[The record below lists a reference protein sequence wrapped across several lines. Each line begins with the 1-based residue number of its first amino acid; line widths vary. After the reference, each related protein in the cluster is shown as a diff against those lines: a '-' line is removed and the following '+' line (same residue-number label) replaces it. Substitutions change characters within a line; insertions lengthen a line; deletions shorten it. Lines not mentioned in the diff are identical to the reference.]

1 MAMLDGGRSFRPGEK
16 TWLARNKRNILWN
29 KDLYLLVLPTF
40 VYFVIFAYIPM
51 YGVQIAFRDYM
62 PSLGFTQSPWVG
74 LKHFEN
80 FFKAYQFRQILKNT
94 LSLSIYSFIIGF
106 PLPVICSLLLNQI
119 PSVRFKRIVQTVTYA
134 PNFISLIVAVGML
147 MAFLAPSYG
156 IINKIIMMLGAE
168 SVNFMAKPQAFRHI
182 YVWSGVWQ
190 GLGMSMIIY
199 IAALTSI
206 DPELHAAAMIDGAS
220 KFKRMLHI
228 DIPGIM
234 PTIVVILILS
244 LGNIMSVGFE
254 KVYLMQNTLNLPTAE
269 VIATYVYKVGL
280 LKMQYSYSTAIGIF
294 NSVINCILLVI
305 VNTVVR
311 SMGESSLW

>member
-1 MAMLDGGRSFRPGEK
+1 MARQTEYLPKLNQKGWWAK
-16 TWLARNKRNILWN
+16 NKRHILWN
-29 KDLYLLVLPTF
+29 GDLYLLILPTF
-40 VYFVIFAYIPM
+40 LYFIIFAYVPM
-51 YGVQIAFRDYM
+51 YGIQIAFRDYM

-74 LKHFEN
+74 LKHFRN
-80 FFKAYQFRQILKNT
+80 FFAAYQFRQILVNT
-94 LSLSIYSFIIGF
+94 LTLSIYSFIVGF

-119 PSVRFKRIVQTVTYA
+119 PNIRFKRFVQTITYA
-134 PNFISLIVAVGML
+134 PNFISVIVAVGML

-156 IINKIIMMLGAE
+156 IINKVILLFGGN

-182 YVWSGVWQ
+182 YVWSGIWQ

-199 IAALTSI
+199 IAALSGV
-206 DPELHAAAMIDGAS
+206 DPELHSAAMIDGAS

-228 DIPGIM
+228 DIPGIL
-234 PTIVVILILS
+234 PTISVILILS
-244 LGNIMSVGFE
+244 LGHIMSVGFE
-254 KVYLMQNTLNLPTAE
+254 KVFLLQNTLNLPTSE

-305 VNTVVR
+305 VNSVVR
-311 SMGESSLW
+311 SMGDSSLW